1 MQSANTWVPANISIF
16 LTKHRAENKKKHA
29 KAKRFVPTSI
39 PNYYFKIW
47 FTFSLIKYTYA
58 QQNPLYERANEISTA
73 ILPYFP

>member
-39 PNYYFKIW
+39 PNYYFKI
-47 FTFSLIKYTYA
+47 
-58 QQNPLYERANEISTA
+58 
-73 ILPYFP
+73 